1 MLITSEKASRYYV
14 KKEEIKNGKFVYVD
28 AKKKPKKFK
37 VLMKVRPGL
46 LWFLLRRFFT
56 LVAVAS
62 RCSKEKSLN

>member
-14 KKEEIKNGKFVYVD
+14 EEIKNGKFVYVD

-46 LWFLLRRFFT
+46 LWFLLRRF
-56 LVAVAS
+56 LLSSLLPPAVA
-62 RCSKEKSLN
+62 KKNH